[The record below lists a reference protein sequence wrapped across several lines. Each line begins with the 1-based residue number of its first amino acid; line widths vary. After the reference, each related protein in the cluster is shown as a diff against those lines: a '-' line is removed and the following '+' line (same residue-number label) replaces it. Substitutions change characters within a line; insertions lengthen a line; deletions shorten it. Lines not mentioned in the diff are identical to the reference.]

1 MGCHRDPREAMDQSA
16 ALTAASSVG
25 DGPEDIANFT
35 EGVRTLPSSFLL
47 PASPSHD
54 PAAWSWHLLLIL
66 ILDDPIP
73 PVLEAS
79 RLIGDSLRGQ
89 VASYV
94 ERREPNFA
102 EYDQYI
108 KVVQLARGFFGP
120 KGAKL

>member
-1 MGCHRDPREAMDQSA
+1 MEQSA

-47 PASPSHD
+47 PPSRSHGPTVMVMAFVASSD
-54 PAAWSWHLLLIL
+54 STIGSLLFF
-66 ILDDPIP
+66 
-73 PVLEAS
+73 LEVS
-79 RLIGDSLRGQ
+79 RLIWGSLCGQ

>member
-1 MGCHRDPREAMDQSA
+1 M
-16 ALTAASSVG
+16 
-25 DGPEDIANFT
+25 
-35 EGVRTLPSSFLL
+35 
-47 PASPSHD
+47 
-54 PAAWSWHLLLIL
+54 
-66 ILDDPIP
+66 
-73 PVLEAS
+73 LEAS